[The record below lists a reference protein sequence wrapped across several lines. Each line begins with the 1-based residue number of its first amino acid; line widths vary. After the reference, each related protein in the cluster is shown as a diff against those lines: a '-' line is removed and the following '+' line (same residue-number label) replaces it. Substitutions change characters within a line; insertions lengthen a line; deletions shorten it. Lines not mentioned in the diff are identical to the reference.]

1 MAVPS
6 AITDLTVDES
16 TNFPPDTETVTATTR
31 PSDYLRAHASI
42 LRRPWAKGAD
52 VASAT
57 AANLGSNTDGDYFH
71 ITGTTGIAASNF
83 GTVDAGVER
92 TIVFDGALLL
102 THNGTSFILP
112 GAANITT
119 AAGDVAVFRSEGS
132 GNWRCVSYV
141 KSTGSPIAFKDED
154 DMASDSATAAP
165 SQQSTKAYVDGR
177 FVASSVVNAAT
188 THPAEFTGIP
198 SWVKRVT
205 IALNGVSTNTVGTLS
220 IQLGVAAGYV
230 TSGYTGYSGTNLTSG
245 GGFFLYGTATVS
257 TKTGIV
263 TLVLSDSSNDTWIL
277 GGIHHEGDTS
287 YISTGTVVLSDTLT
301 KLKVYTASG
310 ATDAGSV
317 SITYE

>member
-83 GTVDAGVER
+83 GTVDAGIER

-132 GNWRCVSYV
+132 GNWRCVSYEKASGAPV
-141 KSTGSPIAFKDED
+141 DAELSAIAGLNSAANKVPRFTGSG
-154 DMASDSATAAP
+154 TAE
-165 SQQSTKAYVDGR
+165 VID
-177 FVASSVVNAAT
+177 VVYGT
-188 THPAEFTGIP
+188 YTP
-198 SWVKRVT
+198 T
-205 IALNGVSTNTVGTLS
+205 ITAVLNIGAIGTVYTARYIRVGTVVTVNGISQVNVSSANALTIFRIS
-220 IQLGVAAGYV
+220 LPVSSDIITANSDVSGIGYPN
-230 TSGYTGYSGTNLTSG
+230 GKI
-245 GGFFLYGTATVS
+245 F
-257 TKTGIV
+257 
-263 TLVLSDSSNDTWIL
+263 
-277 GGIHHEGDTS
+277 GDTS
-287 YISTGTVVLSDTLT
+287 NNEAQIYFSTSGTGLEDVSWSFSYI
-301 KLKVYTASG
+301 
-310 ATDAGSV
+310 
-317 SITYE
+317 IQ